1 MQCEVSR
8 TPSRFA
14 CSDKTALLRQDHEP
28 PSRSPYRGS
37 QSILAAP
44 ILRLP
49 VELHCEIIKCLDIR
63 DKVNLASTNRYF
75 RFIIPALTHSELLL
89 AEESAWAKSSQLYVC
104 KGCVNFHRWASFAD
118 SMRKGK
124 WCRSGTFAKL
134 RLCLKCGVNSAL
146 YTPGIHLTIC
156 NRKHV
161 LCRTCQQLTDQ
172 IGHHGMCAACS
183 PNMPLDRG
191 YQYFDHDDDWTYATT
206 RMPDRNHMQE
216 FGNWPEVQLV
226 RY

>member
-1 MQCEVSR
+1 MQCEVSA

-14 CSDKTALLRQDHEP
+14 CSDKSALLRQDQVA
-28 PSRSPYRGS
+28 PSRSPCRAS
-37 QSILAAP
+37 HTTLAAP
-44 ILRLP
+44 VLRLP
-49 VELHCEIIKCLDIR
+49 VELHLDIIKRLDIR
-63 DKVNLASTNRYF
+63 DRVNLASTNRYF
-75 RFIIPALTHSELLL
+75 RFIIPPLTHDELLL
-89 AEESAWAKSSQLYVC
+89 AEESAWARSGQLYVC
-104 KGCVNFHRWASFAD
+104 KGCVNFHSWASFAD

-124 WCRSGTFAKL
+124 WCRSGMFANS

-156 NRKHV
+156 NRAHV

-183 PNMPLDRG
+183 PNMPSNRRS
-191 YQYFDHDDDWTYATT
+191 QYFDHEDEWTYTTT

-216 FGNWPEVQLV
+216 FSHWPEGQLS